1 VFRIR
6 LGIPEVQRLWDDLND
21 GANQRTLS
29 KDEHK
34 LFTKWG
40 KAMALL
46 EVNPRHPGLNSHD
59 IPPLTRRYGK
69 KVWQSYLENRTP
81 AAGRIFWVYGPDRG
95 DITIIGIEPHPE
107 DKKRSGYSKVKFSSQ
122 PE

>member
-1 VFRIR
+1 MFRIR
-6 LGIPEVQRLWDDLND
+6 LGVPEVQRFWDDLND
-21 GANQRTLS
+21 RANQSALN
-29 KDEHK
+29 KDEQK

-40 KAMALL
+40 KAMGQLQ
-46 EVNPRHPGLNSHD
+46 VNPRHPGLSSHD
-59 IPPLTRRYGK
+59 VPPLTRRYGK

-81 AAGRIFWVYGPDRG
+81 AAGRIFWVYGPDQG

-107 DKKRSGYSKVKFSSQ
+107 DGKRSGYSKVRLSSQ